1 MGRCKRTFCTII
13 SRLPQ
18 IYHMQTYIWS
28 ILIHDDSCAWQIQQC
43 TSWNAEEKCNY
54 KPHADTHTHI
64 RVSPSPY
71 TWPHLQ
77 RFNTTEKPPNTGDS
91 RSRVLAPPNTSGS
104 AFIHRLDGRTSQS
117 TLALPP
123 TSFCADTRAS
133 SARAPA
139 AGGEA
144 RLRGAGGRARR
155 AGGRVVGPGLGAQGG
170 D

>member
-1 MGRCKRTFCTII
+1 MMTAAHGKSNSAQVGMLKKNATTN
-13 SRLPQ
+13 P
-18 IYHMQTYIWS
+18 MQ
-28 ILIHDDSCAWQIQQC
+28 A
-43 TSWNAEEKCNY
+43 
-54 KPHADTHTHI
+54 HTHI

-91 RSRVLAPPNTSGS
+91 RSRVLAPPNTGGS